1 MYYSAPSISISKKYY
16 FICNLFHIFYIQM
29 KNLNIDLVIYKL
41 NQFTNE
47 IKNLQIK
54 KKFTNE

>member
-1 MYYSAPSISISKKYY
+1 
-16 FICNLFHIFYIQM
+16 M
-29 KNLNIDLVIYKL
+29 KNLIYDLVIYKL

-54 KKFTNE
+54 KKIYK

>member
-1 MYYSAPSISISKKYY
+1 
-16 FICNLFHIFYIQM
+16 M
-29 KNLNIDLVIYKL
+29 KNLIYDLVIYKL

-54 KKFTNE
+54 KTNLQMKKNFLARFIFIFN